1 MGFAA
6 AEIVHRQ
13 FVICFIP
20 VCLIVAESARLMQL
34 QVTGQIFGLLIGSL
48 AGRLITTRS
57 EFNLGFTTK
66 NENNLG
72 LGRKLL
78 YKEEN
83 MDLPTSEPTAPLK
96 QSQYIVNGSSSTVP
110 VTFAPTT
117 SQTKGIP
124 TPSLSGNTTDNPS
137 TTPVIVSLNKP
148 TGKPTS
154 IQTPS
159 PSCNI
164 ETSIFIP
171 SQSPSMSTTGDP
183 PTLPTTKL
191 TRQPQ
196 DISPSVLP
204 REPSAALSVSYA
216 PSSASST
223 FPTDSSE
230 PNPSRSFFPSYTDID
245 NPTKSHVPNMFG
257 NALVMET
264 YEPSIRPSSLLDM
277 VASGNAHNDP
287 DINQV
292 ERLTAANWFMVLLW
306 LIYLL
311 YIVFGWKVD
320 IAYNARK
327 KETGGESTADF
338 EGYAN
343 EEVDSSDS
351 STEETGLLFQKSSKL
366 REISVEGNYKEVET
380 LLPSESPSDS
390 RKGAELRSPSRK
402 RKRRF
407 RTFTKRVRKLMLYS
421 IAIPVSL
428 VLIVCTVFA
437 QEVLFSSCALI
448 TKCYFHWRGSVTG
461 LFLALLSVML
471 LPMDYVCEQI
481 TRRYEERST
490 VKVSLF

>member
-48 AGRLITTRS
+48 AGRLITTRP
-57 EFNLGFTTK
+57 EFNLGFTAK
-66 NENNLG
+66 NENSLG
-72 LGRKLL
+72 RGRKLL
-78 YKEEN
+78 YNETN
-83 MDLPTSEPTAPLK
+83 MDLTTSEPTAPLK
-96 QSQYIVNGSSSTVP
+96 QSQYMVNGSASTVSI
-110 VTFAPTT
+110 TFAPTT
-117 SQTKGIP
+117 SQAKGVP
-124 TPSLSGNTTDNPS
+124 TSSPSGNTTDSPS
-137 TTPVIVSLNKP
+137 TTPVIVSPNNS
-148 TGKPTS
+148 TGQPTS
-154 IQTPS
+154 IPTPS
-159 PSCNI
+159 PSGNI
-164 ETSIFIP
+164 ETSIFVP
-171 SQSPSMSTTGDP
+171 SQSPSISTTGDP
-183 PTLPTTKL
+183 STLPTIKL
-191 TRQPQ
+191 TRLSQ
-196 DISPSVLP
+196 
-204 REPSAALSVSYA
+204 EPPVALSVSYV
-216 PSSASST
+216 PGSASST
-223 FPTDSSE
+223 FPTDKFE
-230 PNPSRSFFPSYTDID
+230 PNPSRSLFPSSTDIE
-245 NPTKSHVPNMFG
+245 NPAKSHAPNMIG
-257 NALVMET
+257 NALVMKT
-264 YEPSIRPSSLLDM
+264 YEPSMRPSSLLDM
-277 VASGNAHNDP
+277 VASGNAHNSP

-292 ERLTAANWFMVLLW
+292 QRLTAANWFMVLLW
-306 LIYLL
+306 LIYLV

-320 IAYNARK
+320 IAYDARK
-327 KETGGESTADF
+327 KETDDESTANF

-402 RKRRF
+402 RKRRI
-407 RTFTKRVRKLMLYS
+407 RTFTKRIRKLMLYS

-448 TKCYFHWRGSVTG
+448 TKCYFQWRGSVTG
-461 LFLALLSVML
+461 LFLASLSVML

>member
-48 AGRLITTRS
+48 AGRLITTGS
-57 EFNLGFTTK
+57 EFNLGSTVED
-66 NENNLG
+66 ENRLG
-72 LGRKLL
+72 RGRKLL
-78 YKEEN
+78 YNETN
-83 MDLPTSEPTAPLK
+83 IDLPTSEPTAPLK
-96 QSQYIVNGSSSTVP
+96 QSQYMVNGSASTVYA
-110 VTFAPTT
+110 TFAPTT
-117 SQTKGIP
+117 SQAKGIP
-124 TPSLSGNTTDNPS
+124 MSSPSGDTTDSPS
-137 TTPVIVSLNKP
+137 TTPVIVSPNKP
-148 TGKPTS
+148 TGQPTGQPTS
-154 IQTPS
+154 IPTPS
-159 PSCNI
+159 PSGNI
-164 ETSIFIP
+164 ETSIYIP
-171 SQSPSMSTTGDP
+171 SQSPSISTTGDP
-183 PTLPTTKL
+183 SALPTIKE
-191 TRQPQ
+191 
-196 DISPSVLP
+196 P
-204 REPSAALSVSYA
+204 RLSQEPPVALSVSYG
-216 PSSASST
+216 PGSASST
-223 FPTDSSE
+223 FPTDNFES
-230 PNPSRSFFPSYTDID
+230 NPARSFFPSSTDID
-245 NPTKSHVPNMFG
+245 NPAKSHAPNIIG

-264 YEPSIRPSSLLDM
+264 YEPSMRPTSLLDM
-277 VASGNAHNDP
+277 VASGNAHNSLN
-287 DINQV
+287 ITQV
-292 ERLTAANWFMVLLW
+292 QRLTAANWFMVLLW
-306 LIYLL
+306 LIYLV

-320 IAYNARK
+320 IAYDARK
-327 KETGGESTADF
+327 KETSDESTSDF

-390 RKGAELRSPSRK
+390 RTGAGLRGPSRK
-402 RKRRF
+402 RKRRI
-407 RTFTKRVRKLMLYS
+407 RTFTKRIRKLMLYS

-448 TKCYFHWRGSVTG
+448 TKCYFQWRGSVTG
-461 LFLALLSVML
+461 LFLASLSVML
-471 LPMDYVCEQI
+471 LPMDYACEQI